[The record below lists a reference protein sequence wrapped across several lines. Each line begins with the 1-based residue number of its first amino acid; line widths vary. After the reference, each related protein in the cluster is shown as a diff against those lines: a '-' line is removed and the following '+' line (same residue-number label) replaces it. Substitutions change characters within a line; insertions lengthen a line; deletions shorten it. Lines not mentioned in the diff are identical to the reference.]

1 MFSRIPPLK
10 LVPVAPSPPPP
21 VILVSDSDVED
32 ISDSSD
38 EEEVQIIKIVKKE
51 KRLPAVFASSF
62 FNSKFPVPLPRVPRP
77 TPPRPIVVPPQKKE
91 MEEDF
96 PDDVLHEI
104 EEVMD
109 IIDRNSAAIA
119 EHKKHPHRVL
129 VTEVIPHG
137 QMIFGSGQ
145 GGKKPRR
152 SLKLRRWKP
161 RCMRYN

>member
-21 VILVSDSDVED
+21 VILVPGSDVED

-62 FNSKFPVPLPRVPRP
+62 FNSKFPVPLPRIPRP
-77 TPPRPIVVPPQKKE
+77 APPQPIVVPPQHKE
-91 MEEDF
+91 TEDF
-96 PDDVLHEI
+96 PRDMLREVEK
-104 EEVMD
+104 VMD
-109 IIDRNSAAIA
+109 IIDRNYEAIKK
-119 EHKKHPHRVL
+119 HKKHPHRVL
-129 VTEVIPHG
+129 VTEEIPNG
-137 QMIFGSGQ
+137 QMIFGSEQ